1 MINTILFIF
10 NSVIL
15 LYFLL
20 NETKVKA
27 PTKIYK
33 ETFDLVCVQCCFNK
47 SSAESL

>member
-33 ETFDLVCVQCCFNK
+33 ETLETFDLVCV
-47 SSAESL
+47 